1 MIGFLVIAGVR
12 KEIGDIGRVKP
23 AQYPHVFPEIT
34 AILDEPKDPIFN
46 IAAL

>member
-1 MIGFLVIAGVR
+1 MISSLVIAGVR

-23 AQYPHVFPEIT
+23 AQYPQIFPEIT
-34 AILDEPKDPIFN
+34 AISDELKGPIFN